1 MTLVT
6 VQRDLFSVGGTVLPS
21 FGSHHLFPLGSI
33 RREQPEVVLRVC
45 EGLGAAVPICLP
57 SSPDRPTGGRR
68 LGSSGA
74 SKSSHNGRRQSYGH
88 EQVGRIHVVL
98 AGLVDDS
105 NVPLTRGVA
114 VGEDLIELSS
124 LQIFHPTVFHAQRER

>member
-1 MTLVT
+1 M
-6 VQRDLFSVGGTVLPS
+6 
-21 FGSHHLFPLGSI
+21 
-33 RREQPEVVLRVC
+33 
-45 EGLGAAVPICLP
+45 CLP
-57 SSPDRPTGGRR
+57 GSPNRPSGGRR
-68 LGSSGA
+68 SGSNGA
-74 SKSSHNGRRQSYGH
+74 SESSHNGRRQSYGH

-124 LQIFHPTVFHAQRER
+124 LQIFHPTVFHAQRERRRCLQNPHDVQSKKRLIFRPRWPTP